1 MSLLGRYVGWR
12 TSEVEMAKYKVLV
25 GLDYSGKRAESGA
38 VINDL
43 PAKSIKWLRE
53 QGLIVL
59 ISGEEPVDEPKVDK
73 PSAETVVEENE

>member
-38 VINDL
+38 VIDDL

-59 ISGEEPVDEPKVDK
+59 VSGVEQVDEP
-73 PSAETVVEENE
+73 SAEPVVEEEE

>member
-1 MSLLGRYVGWR
+1 
-12 TSEVEMAKYKVLV
+12 MAKYKVLV

-38 VINDL
+38 VIDDL

-59 ISGEEPVDEPKVDK
+59 VSEIGQVEE
-73 PSAETVVEENE
+73 PSAEPVVETESVVEEEE